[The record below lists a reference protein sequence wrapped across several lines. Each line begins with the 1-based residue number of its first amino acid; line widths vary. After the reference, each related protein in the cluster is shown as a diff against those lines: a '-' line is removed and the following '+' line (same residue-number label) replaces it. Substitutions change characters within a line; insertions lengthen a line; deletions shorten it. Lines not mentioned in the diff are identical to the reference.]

1 MTPQNEVKLTKN
13 KTTAPK
19 MSVAAARAA
28 GIGTETVKKYGA
40 GGNRSAHSA
49 NMARLENADDVGSIA
64 KVSTETKK
72 LIMQARMA
80 KKMSQKDLATAINE
94 KPQTIQEYES
104 GKAIPNNQ
112 LLAKMEKVRDGCEL
126 ARLRLHML
134 SLRVGRV
141 PLASHG
147 CQRVSRHLTRRL
159 LLHPIPC
166 RTPARIRTGAV
177 RA

>member
-1 MTPQNEVKLTKN
+1 
-13 KTTAPK
+13 
-19 MSVAAARAA
+19 MSGAAAKAA
-28 GIGTETVKKYGA
+28 GLPTETMKKYGA

-49 NMARLENADDVGSIA
+49 QMSRLENDTETLTHT

-112 LLAKMEKVRDGCEL
+112 LLAKMEKVLGT
-126 ARLRLHML
+126 RLRPPK
-134 SLRVGRV
+134 GKKK
-141 PLASHG
+141 
-147 CQRVSRHLTRRL
+147 
-159 LLHPIPC
+159 
-166 RTPARIRTGAV
+166 
-177 RA
+177 